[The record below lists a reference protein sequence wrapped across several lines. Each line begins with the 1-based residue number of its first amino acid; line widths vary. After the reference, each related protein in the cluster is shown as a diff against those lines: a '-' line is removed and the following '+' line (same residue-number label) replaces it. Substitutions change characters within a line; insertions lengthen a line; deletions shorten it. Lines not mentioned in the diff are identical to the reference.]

1 MFVTTWNHEHGFGV
15 SCFSLFQPQGWVI
28 LYFSNI
34 FRSMSYSDNKGN
46 ILPQTVLEALMEK
59 LHLKHG
65 VYHTIRKILTYFFL
79 LVGKKL
85 GLLTSNTCGKWLLK
99 IDTWRNPFGWGLE
112 ELSNVSCRELLL
124 SLRLCEW
131 RGRGRHCSSSTAS
144 AC

>member
-1 MFVTTWNHEHGFGV
+1 MKSWAWIWCILFFSV
-15 SCFSLFQPQGWVI
+15 SVIVMGYIVLF
-28 LYFSNI
+28 LH
-34 FRSMSYSDNKGN
+34 FRSIFYSDNKGN

-65 VYHTIRKILTYFFL
+65 VYHTIRKTLTYFCL
-79 LVGKKL
+79 LVEKKPS
-85 GLLTSNTCGKWLLK
+85 LLTSNTRGKWLSK

-112 ELSNVSCRELLL
+112 ELSNVFCRELLL

-131 RGRGRHCSSSTAS
+131 RGRGRHCSSSVVS